1 MSSTGREQQMKVI
14 LKDNVKN
21 VGKIGDVINVSD
33 GYARNYLFPRKLAV
47 EATEGEVKSLQ
58 TVKDREVQKAK
69 KAENI
74 ARKAADILKDT
85 DITVKVKVGEGG
97 RMYGSVTNKDVA
109 DAISAVTGMEV
120 DKRKIELKESIKTL
134 GSYRAIVRLHHEI
147 SAEVRLTV
155 VEG

>member
-1 MSSTGREQQMKVI
+1 MKVI